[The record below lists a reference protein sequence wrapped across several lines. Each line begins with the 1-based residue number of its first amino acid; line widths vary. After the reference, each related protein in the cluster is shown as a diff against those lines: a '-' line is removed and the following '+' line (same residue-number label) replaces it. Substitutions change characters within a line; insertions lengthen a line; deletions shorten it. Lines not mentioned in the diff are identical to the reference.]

1 MGMMVRECM
10 TSPVVTVTDDT
21 PLDDCMKLLELSL
34 IRRVVVVDDQ
44 GACVGIVALADV
56 ALCAS
61 KRETGDLVREMSKR
75 PVPAF
80 AT

>member
-1 MGMMVRECM
+1 
-10 TSPVVTVTDDT
+10 
-21 PLDDCMKLLELSL
+21 MKLLELSL

-61 KRETGDLVREMSKR
+61 KRETGDLVREVSKR